1 MAEKKKSSSVKKA
14 ITLIG
19 EFLFKIMEKICNRL
33 TAREPE
39 KKKKAQFCVNMWAG
53 IVVLLLM
60 HTAASTPWG
69 EGVLNDAFDEF
80 IQKDAKKA
88 VKTIANTGDIFLVD
102 LDHNKP
108 EKPGEEISY
117 ISPRDTI
124 AKIIKMAAPGKAEI
138 IVLDILLEKKDYRSP
153 EKDEELHKALEEL
166 SMDKEC
172 QTKVIFAQRVG
183 KNGKL
188 KRNLFDPLIEKNPNF
203 YRAIPYLY
211 ATKKDRV
218 TRYWKAY
225 DVYGK
230 TNIIW
235 SIPVLTLVL
244 NEGRMEDLKKREK
257 QLVQKKNEVEDL
269 VVNLAKSKNKKF
281 VLPFSNKDLFR
292 QRIRFSLIPKDC
304 IDGFP
309 AGNLILPTIKDIE
322 KVDPRRF
329 KDKIVLIGASD
340 PEKGDIHP
348 TPVGDMPGMYI
359 HGNAIH
365 TLLKGLQPKPA
376 PWWIAIVLDI
386 VIIIAVPY
394 FFLRLKSW
402 LAKLIGT
409 IILSTTL
416 ALFSYY
422 ILFRYLGM
430 FFSFAFGTA
439 AMGYFDTFSGIRETI
454 LERKEKK
461 NENNESPHHTNTRNT
476 RKEPER

>member
-1 MAEKKKSSSVKKA
+1 MAEKKKRSSVKKA

-33 TAREPE
+33 TTREPE

-60 HTAASTPWG
+60 HTAASTRWG

-108 EKPGEEISY
+108 GKPDEEISY

-124 AKIIKMAAPGKAEI
+124 AKIIKMAALGKAKI

-153 EKDEELHKALEEL
+153 ERDEELQKVLEEL

-172 QTKVIFAQRVG
+172 QTKIIFAQRVG
-183 KNGKL
+183 KDGNL
-188 KRNLFDPLIEKNPNF
+188 KRNLFDPLIDKNPNF
-203 YRAIPYLY
+203 YRAIPTLY

-218 TRYWKAY
+218 IRYWKTY
-225 DVYGK
+225 DGYGK
-230 TNIIW
+230 TNVIW

-244 NEGRMEDLKKREK
+244 NEGRIEDLKKCEK
-257 QLVQKKNEVEDL
+257 QLAQKEKGIEEL
-269 VVNLAKSKNKKF
+269 VVNLDKRKNKTF

-292 QRIRFSLIPKDC
+292 QRIRFSLIPRDC
-304 IDGFP
+304 IDGSP
-309 AGNLILPTIKDIE
+309 AGNLILPTMDSLN
-322 KVDPRRF
+322 PRRF
-329 KDKIVLIGASD
+329 KDKIVLVGASD

-348 TPVGDMPGMYI
+348 TPIGDMPGMYI

-365 TLLKGLQPKPA
+365 TLLEGLQPAPA
-376 PWWIAIVLDI
+376 PWWIAIVFDI
-386 VIIIAVPY
+386 VIIITVPY

-409 IILSTTL
+409 IILSTAL

-454 LERKEKK
+454 LTMKEKR
-461 NENNESPHHTNTRNT
+461 NESPQNTRNT
-476 RKEPER
+476 RKDTER